1 MKTTENARISP
12 VEDCEVHLRC
22 AQDSEK
28 EIASGK
34 AGKTHYDFNVANW
47 SRVAIGRWAQHRD
60 KESLEAARSCINAVL
75 EYFCGEWRE
84 RVTAPNG
91 KTGTNNWEPYCLWY
105 EEVQCSLP
113 FASALLDWEA
123 VRKIAAYPP
132 EDKLPE
138 AAKAKGETAWGW
150 ALITYLRG
158 EPRKKVEAF
167 VAKAEGEKAKR
178 PKLLAPVLR
187 ALMDE
192 DAKKFAETLLV
203 YLAYYRKSEF
213 KTELDKAIALD
224 GTTLYHLGR
233 KLGFKVELPE
243 AIANHVIRFE

>member
-1 MKTTENARISP
+1 MKERIKDTE
-12 VEDCEVHLRC
+12 
-22 AQDSEK
+22 DSEVYSSTAK
-28 EIASGK
+28 TIEEAIENGTAVK
-34 AGKTHYDFNVANW
+34 AQYYWLTAKWA
-47 SRVAIGRWAQHRD
+47 RVAIGNWARGLD
-60 KESLEAARSCINAVL
+60 KETIAAANKCVKAVL
-75 EYFCGEWRE
+75 LYFYGPWRE
-84 RVTAPNG
+84 FLATESGQKGDTVWRT
-91 KTGTNNWEPYCLWY
+91 KCLWY

-113 FASALLDWEA
+113 FASALSDWEA
-123 VRKIAAYPP
+123 VKKIAAYPP
-132 EDKLPE
+132 ENKLPE

-158 EPRKKVEAF
+158 EPRKKVEEF
-167 VAKAEGEKAKR
+167 LAKAEGDKAKR

-192 DAKKFAETLLV
+192 DPKKFAETLLA

-243 AIANHVIRFE
+243 PIANYVVRFE

>member
-1 MKTTENARISP
+1 MNRRIAGTDDSA
-12 VEDCEVHLRC
+12 VEVYLSC
-22 AQDSEK
+22 AQDIQK
-28 EIASGK
+28 AIADKS
-34 AGKTHYDFNVANW
+34 AGDADYYFNVSNW
-47 SRVAIGRWAQHRD
+47 SRVATGRWTERRD
-60 KESLEAARSCINAVL
+60 KESQESALSCVHAVL
-75 EYFCGEWRE
+75 DYFYGEWRE
-84 RVTAPNG
+84 QIASPDGLRGIDAW
-91 KTGTNNWEPYCLWY
+91 KPYCLWY
-105 EEVQCSLP
+105 EQVQRSLP
-113 FASALLDWEA
+113 FASALSDWEA
-123 VRKIAAYPP
+123 VKKIAAYPP

-158 EPRKKVEAF
+158 EPRQKVEAF
-167 VAKAEGEKAKR
+167 LAKAEGEKAKR

-192 DAKKFAETLLV
+192 DAKKFAETLLA

-233 KLGFKVELPE
+233 KLGFKVELLE
-243 AIANHVIRFE
+243 AVANHVVRFE

>member
-1 MKTTENARISP
+1 MSLKPRISSTIP
-12 VEDCEVHLRC
+12 VESVLSGAEKITALKKNGT
-22 AQDSEK
+22 AQKSDYYWVVSDWARAAIGCWAEGRDEESEK
-28 EIASGK
+28 
-34 AGKTHYDFNVANW
+34 Y
-47 SRVAIGRWAQHRD
+47 SRDCV
-60 KESLEAARSCINAVL
+60 LAVL
-75 EYFCGEWRE
+75 DYFYGKWRNILPT
-84 RVTAPNG
+84 RDG
-91 KTGTNNWEPYCLWY
+91 KMGDKNWRQDCLWY

-113 FASALLDWEA
+113 FASALSDWEA
-123 VRKIAAYPP
+123 VKKIAAYPP
-132 EDKLPE
+132 EDRLPE
-138 AAKAKGETAWGW
+138 AARAKGETAWGW

-167 VAKAEGEKAKR
+167 LAKAEGEKAKR

-192 DAKKFAETLLV
+192 DAKKFSETLLA

-243 AIANHVIRFE
+243 AVANHVVRFD

>member
-1 MKTTENARISP
+1 MSRRILGTDDGAIDVYYSMALEN
-12 VEDCEVHLRC
+12 DDEV
-22 AQDSEK
+22 AK
-28 EIASGK
+28 NK
-34 AGKTHYDFNVANW
+34 AGQPTYYFRVSEWA
-47 SRVAIGRWAQHRD
+47 RVAIGRWAQGKD
-60 KESLEAARSCINAVL
+60 SESKDAAKRCVRAVL
-75 EYFCGEWRE
+75 DYFYGKWRSILPT
-84 RVTAPNG
+84 RSG
-91 KTGTNNWEPYCLWY
+91 KIGDEHWRQDCLWY
-105 EEVQCSLP
+105 EEVQRSLP
-113 FASALLDWEA
+113 FAASVSDWEA
-123 VRKIAAYPP
+123 VKKIAAYAP

-158 EPRKKVEAF
+158 EPRPKVEAF
-167 VAKAEGEKAKR
+167 LAKAEGEKAKR

-187 ALMDE
+187 ALMDK
-192 DAKKFAETLLV
+192 DAKKFAETLLA

-243 AIANHVIRFE
+243 PIANHVVRFE

>member
-1 MKTTENARISP
+1 M
-12 VEDCEVHLRC
+12 L
-22 AQDSEK
+22 
-28 EIASGK
+28 IA
-34 AGKTHYDFNVANW
+34 D
-47 SRVAIGRWAQHRD
+47 D
-60 KESLEAARSCINAVL
+60 
-75 EYFCGEWRE
+75 
-84 RVTAPNG
+84 G
-91 KTGTNNWEPYCLWY
+91 KTGDEHWRQNCLWY
-105 EEVQCSLP
+105 EEVQRSLP
-113 FASALLDWEA
+113 FASALSDWEA
-123 VRKIAAYPP
+123 VKKIATYPP

-167 VAKAEGEKAKR
+167 LAKAEGEKAKR

-192 DAKKFAETLLV
+192 DAKKFSETLLA

-243 AIANHVIRFE
+243 AVTNHVVRFD